1 MRMMRC
7 KAASIYIVDRAS
19 KTMRVVEIPSGRVH
33 SMPIG
38 NGLAGRVAVT
48 GQAMTAAE
56 LRGCDGYDPAVD
68 HPFCAADEQ
77 PHPADSVLCLPVMPH
92 RQDMSM
98 PTPTAVLTV
107 YGRRTSQNAPFTV
120 SEMRLLAV
128 IGAQASLMLSHCAT
142 HDALATAYA
151 KECEVTDSARSLCTV
166 QNEQAMLPKA
176 VDSVTAIL
184 GAEKVT
190 VFMAPFASAR
200 QAKAAPTAASG
211 TAEDSAVAEEAW
223 QRCQS
228 GSTAIEPAVLRGAAR
243 RVADEPSFPFNISD
257 ISTHPLFKNSSKPL
271 ALLCCAVCDE
281 SGLPIG
287 VVEAVRASPPFSAAE
302 AHTLQRA
309 GTVLGVA
316 LRNSR
321 QQKRAAWV
329 QEMLCR
335 SSGFVQ
341 MEDLH
346 ALLAADL
353 MALLECHECTVF
365 VRDRPSNSFWY
376 FAPAEAAPASQ
387 PEPQQV
393 WKRSDRA
400 MAFAS

>member
-1 MRMMRC
+1 MRMCRC
-7 KAASIYIVDRAS
+7 KAAAIYLVDRAS
-19 KTMRVVEIPSGRVH
+19 KTMRVVELPSGKIH
-33 SMPIG
+33 TLPIAS
-38 NGLAGRVAVT
+38 GLAGRVAVT
-48 GQAMTAAE
+48 GQAVAAAE

-68 HPFCAADEQ
+68 HPFCASDEA
-77 PHPADSVLCLPVMPH
+77 PHPADCLLSLPVLPH
-92 RQDMSM
+92 RQDTSM

-107 YGRRTSQNAPFTV
+107 FGRRSSQNAPFTP
-120 SEMRLLAV
+120 SEMRLLAI
-128 IGAQASLMLSHCAT
+128 IGAQAALMLSHCAT
-142 HDALATAYA
+142 HDALATAHA
-151 KECEVTDSARSLCTV
+151 KECEVTDSARPLCIV
-166 QNEQAMLPKA
+166 QSEERMLPKA
-176 VDSVTAIL
+176 ADSIAAIL

-190 VFMAPFASAR
+190 VFMAPYASTGAKP
-200 QAKAAPTAASG
+200 AKAGPAVAVAAD
-211 TAEDSAVAEEAW
+211 DSAAAEEAW

-228 GSTAIEPAVLRGAAR
+228 GSTVIEPAVLRGTAR
-243 RVADEPSFPFNISD
+243 RAADDPSISFNIGD

-281 SGLPIG
+281 AGVPLG

-309 GTVLGVA
+309 STVLGVA

-341 MEDLH
+341 MEELH

-353 MALLECHECTVF
+353 MALLECHECTVY

-376 FAPAEAAPASQ
+376 FGSVEAAPASQ
-387 PEPQQV
+387 PQPQQ
-393 WKRSDRA
+393 
-400 MAFAS
+400 ASAHPMRT

>member
-1 MRMMRC
+1 M
-7 KAASIYIVDRAS
+7 
-19 KTMRVVEIPSGRVH
+19 
-33 SMPIG
+33 
-38 NGLAGRVAVT
+38 
-48 GQAMTAAE
+48 
-56 LRGCDGYDPAVD
+56 
-68 HPFCAADEQ
+68 
-77 PHPADSVLCLPVMPH
+77 
-92 RQDMSM
+92 
-98 PTPTAVLTV
+98 
-107 YGRRTSQNAPFTV
+107 
-120 SEMRLLAV
+120 
-128 IGAQASLMLSHCAT
+128 
-142 HDALATAYA
+142 
-151 KECEVTDSARSLCTV
+151 
-166 QNEQAMLPKA
+166 
-176 VDSVTAIL
+176 
-184 GAEKVT
+184 
-190 VFMAPFASAR
+190 
-200 QAKAAPTAASG
+200 
-211 TAEDSAVAEEAW
+211 
-223 QRCQS
+223 
-228 GSTAIEPAVLRGAAR
+228 LRGAAR

-353 MALLECHECTVF
+353 MALLECHECTVYL
-365 VRDRPSNSFWY
+365 RDRPSNSFWY

-393 WKRSDRA
+393 WKRRDRA
-400 MAFAS
+400 IAFAS